1 MDDAI
6 FTLAMLKRKMAAL
19 AEDENTR
26 YKSYCPDE
34 ILRMIAALEA
44 FTVLGEEEETE

>member
-6 FTLAMLKRKMAAL
+6 FTLARLKRNMAAL

-26 YKSYCPDE
+26 YKTYSPDE
-34 ILRMIAALEA
+34 ILRMIAAFEA
-44 FTVLGEEEETE
+44 FAVLGAEGKTE

>member
-19 AEDENTR
+19 AEDDSTR
-26 YKSYCPDE
+26 YKTYSPDE
-34 ILRMIAALEA
+34 ILRMIAAFEA
-44 FTVLGEEEETE
+44 ITVLGEVKETE